1 MDHAASSQA
10 ESLRS
15 APHPK
20 DIKKEDFIVLNLDY
34 KQSGLGSNSCG
45 QGQTEEHRTPI
56 EDFALAFSLSF
67 VQREKLLAEART
79 EYR

>member
-1 MDHAASSQA
+1 MHDYSTEALRNAA
-10 ESLRS
+10 
-15 APHPK
+15 HPCE
-20 DIKKEDFIVLNLDY
+20 IRKEDAVIINLDY
-34 KQSGLGSNSCG
+34 RHSGLGSNSCG